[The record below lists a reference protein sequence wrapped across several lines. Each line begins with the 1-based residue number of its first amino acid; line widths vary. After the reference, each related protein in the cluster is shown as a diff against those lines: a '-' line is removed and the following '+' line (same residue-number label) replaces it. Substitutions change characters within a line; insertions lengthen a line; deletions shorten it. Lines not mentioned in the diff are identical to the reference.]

1 MNNKALQK
9 NKWFITLLSVL
20 LASITFLGLMFGT
33 QSINRAS
40 AEEVLLDTTE
50 TDFVPTARET
60 LNNTWF
66 AGFNKCENETVGRA
80 LFANYFINDGYYSP
94 DNYNYGVLIFPQAYY
109 ENFIHNDDYV
119 REFTEQG
126 KQYLDVQGN
135 GHYDVTGGTL
145 LRYGIANIKDQ
156 NISLQFCFVFYAQDK
171 VTEEYTYFTRKYAS
185 YPTLSQDGEVDL
197 SQYRTNEEYFTL
209 KSKMQAK
216 IDELTAAINEDGSID
231 LSQFVSKSS
240 HDREVAELQE
250 QIDTLTAENTQLKS
264 VEEKTGLTFMQ
275 IIGITAGAI
284 ILIAVICGAVSIFKK
299 KKDDYYRW

>member
-9 NKWFITLLSVL
+9 NKWFITLLSIL

-50 TDFVPTARET
+50 TDFIPTARET

-171 VTEEYTYFTRKYAS
+171 VTEEYTYFTRKYVS

-231 LSQFVSKSS
+231 LSQFVSKSL

-284 ILIAVICGAVSIFKK
+284 ILIAVICGAVSIFRK